1 MNKVIVIYGPTAIG
15 KSDIAVELAKKI
27 NAEIISADS
36 IQIYKEVNVG
46 SAKIT
51 KEEMQNIVHHLIDFK
66 DVNDGYSVYDF
77 VKDCKE
83 KINEIKNKNKNMIIV
98 GGTGLYLKALTENY
112 NYGNATKN
120 EELRKQLNNLEP
132 FELVE
137 ILKSLNKDV
146 KQEDLN
152 NKQRLIRYIEIA
164 KSGTIPTKRDY
175 DEKFILFG
183 LYQDREKLY
192 DKINK
197 RVDKMVEDGLL
208 EEAQCLLKK
217 VNLEN
222 QCLKAIGY
230 KELLPYFNGEKNLKS
245 CLDVLKQRTR
255 NYAKRQ
261 LTFFNQFKNII
272 KIEVKTKQQAVMDIL
287 KQIEE
292 ENE

>member
-83 KINEIKNKNKNMIIV
+83 KINEIQNKNKNVIIV

-146 KQEDLN
+146 KQDDLN

-230 KELLPYFNGEKNLKS
+230 KELLPYFNGEKDLKS

>member
-83 KINEIKNKNKNMIIV
+83 KIYEIQNKNKNVIIV

-146 KQEDLN
+146 KQDDLN

-222 QCLKAIGY
+222 KCLKAIGY

>member
-1 MNKVIVIYGPTAIG
+1 MNKIIIIYGPTAIG

-36 IQIYKEVNVG
+36 MQIYKEIDIG

-51 KEEMQNIVHHLIDFK
+51 KEEMQGIRHHLIDFK
-66 DVNDGYSVYDF
+66 DVFDTYSVYDF
-77 VKDCKE
+77 VNDCNK
-83 KINEIKNKNKNMIIV
+83 KIDEIQKRNKNIIIV
-98 GGTGLYLKALTENY
+98 GGTGLYIKALTENY
-112 NYGNATKN
+112 NYGKVNKN

-132 FELVE
+132 CELVN
-137 ILKSLNKDV
+137 ILKSYNKEV
-146 KQEDLN
+146 KQDDLN

-164 KSGTIPTKRDY
+164 KSGTIQTKKDFDNR
-175 DEKFILFG
+175 FMLFG

-192 DKINK
+192 NKINK
-197 RVDKMVEDGLL
+197 RVDLMVENGLL
-208 EEAQCLLKK
+208 NEAQNLLKK
-217 VNLEN
+217 VNPNN

-230 KELLPYFNGEKNLKS
+230 KELLPYFNGEKDLIS
-245 CLDVLKQRTR
+245 CLDILKKRTR

-272 KIEVKTKQQAVMDIL
+272 KINVETKQQAVMDIL
-287 KQIEE
+287 KNIEE

>member
-83 KINEIKNKNKNMIIV
+83 KINEIQNKNKNVIIV

-146 KQEDLN
+146 KQDDLN

-230 KELLPYFNGEKNLKS
+230 KELLPYFNDEKDLKS

>member
-83 KINEIKNKNKNMIIV
+83 KINEIQNKNKNVIIV

-146 KQEDLN
+146 KQENLN

-183 LYQDREKLY
+183 LYQNREKLY